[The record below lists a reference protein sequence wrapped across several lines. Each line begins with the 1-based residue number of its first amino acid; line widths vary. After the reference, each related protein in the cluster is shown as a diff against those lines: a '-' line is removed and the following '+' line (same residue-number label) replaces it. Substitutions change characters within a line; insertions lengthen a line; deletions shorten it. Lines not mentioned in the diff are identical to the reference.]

1 MRFRLSAI
9 RVLAFAIATTLSWSL
24 WAACADA
31 ANIGPH
37 AQMACC
43 KDGELACASN
53 GNANQCCQTGGAQR
67 HDAVPGKTI
76 EAVHAPVAV
85 VVAWAVVP
93 DAVGLDWARM
103 RAHAATSSPPID
115 PGPPP
120 YIAFSSLLI

>member
-1 MRFRLSAI
+1 MTGRSVRI
-9 RVLAFAIATTLSWSL
+9 LAFALATALGSSL

-53 GNANQCCQTGGAQR
+53 GNANQCCQTGSERR
-67 HDAVPGKTI
+67 HDAIPGKTI
-76 EAVHAPVAV
+76 EPVHASVAV

-93 DAVGLDWARM
+93 FNANLDGARI
-103 RAHAATSSPPID
+103 RALEAASSPFPD